1 MSMQAHINSL
11 YNRHKQLEDEIR
23 DAHTH
28 HRPTT
33 ELKKKKLLIKE
44 EIELLRG
51 HSVALQKAA

>member
-1 MSMQAHINSL
+1 MSIEAHISSL
-11 YNRHKQLEDEIR
+11 YGRHKQLEDEIR

-28 HRPTT
+28 HQPTA

-51 HSVALQKAA
+51 NYSLQEAA